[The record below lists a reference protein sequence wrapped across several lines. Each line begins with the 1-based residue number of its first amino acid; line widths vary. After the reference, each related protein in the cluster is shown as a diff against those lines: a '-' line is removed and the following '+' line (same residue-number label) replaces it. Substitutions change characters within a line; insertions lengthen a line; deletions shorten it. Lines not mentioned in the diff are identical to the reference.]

1 MEWKDSAFHRAKKKN
16 GVSALVYSIVIR
28 FYKNR
33 TVLLIGG
40 CPLFFASI
48 ADKDK
53 TVSFDKIGCTSAI
66 EASFIA
72 LGLHYFCHFLFRS
85 SAQESGGTNFHRSAD
100 MDFMLLQ
107 PFVAL

>member
-1 MEWKDSAFHRAKKKN
+1 MLSSSALNLRLFFKKN
-16 GVSALVYSIVIR
+16 RYNVETSLS
-28 FYKNR
+28 
-33 TVLLIGG
+33 
-40 CPLFFASI
+40 SI
-48 ADKDK
+48 ADKGK

-85 SAQESGGTNFHRSAD
+85 SAHEESGGTNFHRSAD